1 MQKPSDAF
9 RYPADLSSQVEKWS
23 EMIRNNEHY
32 DLIKDLVEH
41 TNFSLQDFEEVEFDF
56 LDDFL
61 RRLSEDEVFEAYI
74 EYFCYERKLS
84 LNVVADHLEKA
95 IIMWALFDSRGNQK
109 KAAYKLGLDYVTL
122 SRKLK
127 KYAIHPD
134 SLKKKLEQE

>member
-1 MQKPSDAF
+1 MT
-9 RYPADLSSQVEKWS
+9 
-23 EMIRNNEHY
+23 RNNEHY
-32 DLIKDLVEH
+32 DLIKDFVEH
-41 TNFSLQDFEEVEFDF
+41 ANFSLQDFDEVEFDF
-56 LDDFL
+56 LDEFL
-61 RRLSEDEVFEAYI
+61 KRLSEDEVFEAYI
-74 EYFCYERKLS
+74 EYFCYEKKLS

-127 KYAIHPD
+127 KYAIRPD